1 MNFCAFYNS
10 IRTRRS
16 RGIVIN
22 QSKQYTANK
31 THAPEPNQYKE
42 IAFSQL
48 KPINLWTRVFKLD
61 KIRFLVLQEICI
73 NVWRRVNATYCQCG
87 ELTRVYNEFHWYACN
102 NPKGMRALKAQK
114 TYKRTRKCNITPP
127 HPKKRTEKK
136 KKASQSFWMVHVHV
150 CRVLGLINTV
160 LYITTSLFTN
170 ICIFIKK

>member
-1 MNFCAFYNS
+1 MTTCRLSNSFSVVLNFRYPPPPSEFVRKFVQLKIDMNFCAFYNS

-87 ELTRVYNEFHWYACN
+87 ELTRVMNFT
-102 NPKGMRALKAQK
+102 GMHV
-114 TYKRTRKCNITPP
+114 ITPKECAP
-127 HPKKRTEKK
+127 
-136 KKASQSFWMVHVHV
+136 
-150 CRVLGLINTV
+150 
-160 LYITTSLFTN
+160 
-170 ICIFIKK
+170 